1 VSIRLA
7 CVSDAAAIC
16 RVQRLSWQHLHSDSL
31 TVHMLEALPVAEH
44 FHAWQQ
50 RLDSAAYQTWVV
62 EQAELMGF
70 ICLQQQAP
78 CQELSALYLLPE
90 WIGQGFGK
98 ALLKHACE
106 QTKAQHLYCWVMQD
120 NQHAQGFYRHLGF
133 DFTGEQQ
140 QLYFAG
146 QAYSQKKAHLTLRQ
160 GHF

>member
-1 VSIRLA
+1 M
-7 CVSDAAAIC
+7 
-16 RVQRLSWQHLHSDSL
+16 QRLSWQHLHSDVL
-31 TVHMLEALPVAEH
+31 TAHMLEALPVAEH
-44 FHAWQQ
+44 FQAWQQ
-50 RLDSAAYQTWVV
+50 RLHSAAYQIWLV
-62 EQAELMGF
+62 ELSEVIGF
-70 ICLQQQAP
+70 ICLQQQAQ
-78 CQELSALYLLPE
+78 CQELSALYLSPK

-106 QTKAQHLYCWVMQD
+106 QAKVRHLYCWVMQD

-146 QAYSQKKAHLTLRQ
+146 QRYSQKKAHLALRQ